1 MILSLILSSFFNM
14 LVVVLLWN
22 ISIYR
27 LKYIAFVCSLFS
39 LFLSCIL
46 WLRFNYNIVGFQ
58 EQYNIYINLLNFDIN
73 YHMGIDGISIF
84 YIIISI
90 FLIPVCLLISRDA
103 IKYRVKEF
111 IIILFFIQFL
121 LVNVFVVLD
130 VFFFYVLFESILIPM
145 FILIGVWGSR
155 AEKVI
160 AAYQFLFYT
169 IVGSILMLISILIIY
184 LHLGST
190 NYDIIINNTFSK
202 YRQLFLWLSFAIAF
216 SVKTPIFPF
225 HIWLPKAHVEAPTV
239 GSVLLAGILLKM
251 GTYAFLRY
259 LIPFFPY
266 ANKYYLPLLFLLCI
280 LSIVYT
286 SITTMRQIDLKRII
300 AYSSIAHMS
309 FVVIGLFANNLQAI
323 EGSML
328 LSISHAYIASS
339 LFILVGFLYDRY
351 HTRIIRYYRQL
362 IVIMPIYG
370 IFLFLFILSNISFPG
385 SSSFIAEFL
394 ILAGVLKLNTFV
406 VFGMC
411 FGLMFGA
418 VYNIWLYNRLMFS
431 YSNVN
436 FIKKYCDLTLLEIYS
451 LVVFFILVLS
461 MGIFPN
467 IYCDVMHLSI
477 INQCLF

>member
-1 MILSLILSSFFNM
+1 MLILLLLYTFSSIFFIILLSYNSIEKLKIFSFINSLIIF
-14 LVVVLLWN
+14 
-22 ISIYR
+22 
-27 LKYIAFVCSLFS
+27 
-39 LFLSCIL
+39 FLSCIL
-46 WLRFNYNIVGFQ
+46 WLRFDYNFIGYQ
-58 EQYNIYINLLNFDIN
+58 EQYNLKISLLNFNLN
-73 YHMGIDGISIF
+73 YHVGIDGISLF
-84 YIIISI
+84 YIILTV
-90 FLIPVCLLISRDA
+90 FLLPICILISKNS

-111 IIILFFIQFL
+111 LIILFVIQFL
-121 LVNVFVVLD
+121 LINVFIILD
-130 VFFFYVLFESILIPM
+130 VFYFYILFESILIPM
-145 FILIGVWGSR
+145 FLLIGIWGSR
-155 AEKVI
+155 EEKVI

-169 IVGSILMLISILIIY
+169 IIGSILMLISILIIY

-190 NYDIIINNTFSK
+190 NYELLVNNTFSK

-251 GTYAFLRY
+251 GTYAFIRY

-266 ANKYYLPLLFLLCI
+266 ANKYYLPFLFLLCI
-280 LSIVYT
+280 LSIIYT
-286 SITTMRQIDLKRII
+286 SITTIRQIDLKRII

-309 FVVIGLFANNLQAI
+309 FVVIGLFTNNIQAI

-328 LSISHAYIASS
+328 LSISHAYIASA
-339 LFILVGFLYDRY
+339 LFILIGFLYDRY
-351 HTRIIRYYRQL
+351 HTRIIRYYKHL

-394 ILAGVLKLNTFV
+394 IMTGTLKLNSFI
-406 VFGMC
+406 VFIMG
-411 FGLMFGA
+411 FGLFFGA

-431 YSNVN
+431 YSLKP
-436 FIKKYCDLTLLEIYS
+436 FIKKYCDLTLIEIYP
-451 LVVFFILVLS
+451 LLILFILVLS

-477 INQCLF
+477 YNIII